1 MHHPSTLTLT
11 PDLASEPSVVVA
23 RAVVAD
29 ELALVRLGVIAVLE
43 PLGVDVVGEAITARD
58 VDAAL
63 AHDPLDLVVIG
74 RLADRTPAE
83 AVRRLRRRT
92 RPPRVVALVP
102 EAARGEVRLL
112 VALGTEG
119 VAARSGRPEE
129 LAEVV
134 EQVVRGERMVAS
146 ALHGSLVGGLSPVER
161 SHEHPLTR
169 REREVL
175 VLVAEGR
182 TTREMAGEL
191 SVTVATVK
199 SHLVHLY
206 AKLGAGTREEA
217 LARAVSLGIL
227 D

>member
-1 MHHPSTLTLT
+1 MHRPTTLTL
-11 PDLASEPSVVVA
+11 PADQADEPSVTFA

-43 PLGVDVVGEAITARD
+43 PLGVDVVGEGLTARD

-63 AHDPLDLVVIG
+63 SADPLDLVVIG

-83 AVRRLRRRT
+83 AVRRLRRRD

-112 VALGTEG
+112 IALGTEG
-119 VAARSGRPEE
+119 IAARSGRPEE

-134 EQVVRGERMVAS
+134 EQVVRGERMVAP
-146 ALHGSLVGGLSPVER
+146 ALHGSLVGGLIPVER

-175 VLVAEGR
+175 ALVAEGR
-182 TTREMAGEL
+182 STREIASAL

-206 AKLGAGTREEA
+206 AKLDAGTREEA
-217 LARAVSLGIL
+217 LARAVSLQLLG
-227 D
+227 

>member
-1 MHHPSTLTLT
+1 MRQPTTLTLT
-11 PDLASEPSVVVA
+11 LAPEPVAPTA

-63 AHDPLDLVVIG
+63 AAEHLDLVVLG
-74 RLADRTPAE
+74 RLSDRTPSE

-92 RPPRVVALVP
+92 RPPAVVALVP
-102 EAARGEVRLL
+102 EAARGELRLL

-134 EQVVRGERMVAS
+134 DRVVRGERVVAP
-146 ALHGSLVGGLSPVER
+146 ALHGALVGTLEPVER
-161 SHEHPLTR
+161 SHDHPLTR

-182 TTREMAGEL
+182 SNREIAAAL

-199 SHLVHLY
+199 THLVHLY
-206 AKLGAGTREEA
+206 AKLGASTREEA
-217 LARAVSLGIL
+217 LARAVSLGL
-227 D
+227 LA